1 MLTVPPFNSLAIL
14 LLAALGDYIIGDPW
28 HLPHPVQVMGWMI
41 EKLSSLFLK
50 SCQTPLQKKAAGVF
64 LGLFLI
70 LGSGIVGYGL
80 SQLATAIHISFG
92 WGVQAI
98 LLASCFAGRSLR
110 DAATDVLQPLQN
122 GNIEIA
128 REKLSLYVGRDTANL
143 SQEEILRA
151 VLETIAENT
160 VDGVTAPLLY
170 AILGALIPGVG
181 PVPLAL
187 GYKAAST
194 LDSMIGYK
202 REPYLDLG
210 WFSAKF
216 EDILT
221 WWPCRLTVGAIALLS
236 RQPYH
241 VLRLCRR
248 DAPQDPSPNSG
259 WSECAYAAALRVQ
272 VGGVNTYQGVLKEK
286 PLLGDNQHPITVET
300 IQQALQLM
308 RGSFLGFVVGY
319 LLLVVGLQWVRTY
332 LDMPWVETQG

>member
-1 MLTVPPFNSLAIL
+1 MFTFSHFEPQGIL

-41 EKLSSLFLK
+41 QKCSTLCLK
-50 SCQTPLQKKAAGVF
+50 YCQTPLQKKTAGVF

-70 LGSGIVGYGL
+70 VGSGIVGYGL
-80 SQLATAIHISFG
+80 SQLATAIHIICG
-92 WGVQAI
+92 WGVQGI

-110 DAATDVLQPLQN
+110 DAAEDVLQPLQ
-122 GNIEIA
+122 EDKLETA

-143 SQEEILRA
+143 SPSEILRA

-170 AILGALIPGVG
+170 AIVGALIPGVG

-202 REPYLDLG
+202 RDPYQDLG

-221 WWPCRLTVGAIALLS
+221 WLPCRLTVGAISLLS

-241 VLRLCRR
+241 VLHLCHR
-248 DAPQDPSPNSG
+248 DAHQDPSPNSG
-259 WSECAYAAALRVQ
+259 WSECAYAAALGVQ
-272 VGGVNTYQGVLKEK
+272 VGGVNTYQGVVKEK
-286 PLLGDNQHPITVET
+286 PLLGDNQHPITPET

-308 RGSFLGFVVGY
+308 RGAFLLFLVGY
-319 LLLVVGLQWVRTY
+319 LLFVICYLVFVKLF
-332 LDMPWVETQG
+332 